1 MPPADQS
8 AAFCPTC
15 GHLLA
20 NDDVVKIVGRHM
32 DGVDP
37 TFRCPVCD
45 GEITHPSR
53 APEEAE
59 VHESEAPGRDE
70 PGHVAHGRS
79 GVNANSDH
87 KSRTIVDGG
96 PPIDLTRVRKRDRIT
111 VHYDAPGRTALQTAS
126 GTVVDPDGT
135 PGVAFETDTRR
146 RYRLVAGTGVLSESE
161 ERLGIA
167 SKVRVTRRPV

>member
-1 MPPADQS
+1 MPPADQP

-20 NDDVVKIVGRHM
+20 NPDVVQIVGRHM

-37 TFRCPVCD
+37 SFRCPVCD

-59 VHESEAPGRDE
+59 VYESETPGRDE
-70 PGHVAHGRS
+70 PGHATPDRS
-79 GVNANSDH
+79 PVHAGFDH
-87 KSRTIVDGG
+87 ESRTIVDGN

-111 VHYDAPGRTALQTAS
+111 VHYDAPGRTALQTAR
-126 GTVVDPDGT
+126 GTVIDPDGAS
-135 PGVAFETDTRR
+135 GVAFETDTRR
-146 RYRLVAGTGVLSESE
+146 RYHLVARTGVLSESGD
-161 ERLGIA
+161 RIGIT
-167 SKVRVTRRPV
+167 SRVRVTR